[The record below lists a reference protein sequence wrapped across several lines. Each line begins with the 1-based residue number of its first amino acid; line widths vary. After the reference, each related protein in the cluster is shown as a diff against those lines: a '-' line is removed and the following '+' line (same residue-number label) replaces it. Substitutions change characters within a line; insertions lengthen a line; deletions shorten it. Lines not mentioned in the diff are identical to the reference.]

1 MSKGSFTASVAWLKN
16 EEKPIDD
23 TMTDMVAN
31 RVLCN
36 RPQSSAVECGELIV
50 VCIARMLLTGS
61 TWAFILMVLLTHLR
75 SCSHIIWHEMCLQF
89 P

>member
-1 MSKGSFTASVAWLKN
+1 
-16 EEKPIDD
+16 
-23 TMTDMVAN
+23 MTDMVAN

-50 VCIARMLLTGS
+50 VCISPDAFDRFHLGF
-61 TWAFILMVLLTHLR
+61 FILMVLLTHLR
-75 SCSHIIWHEMCLQF
+75 GCSHIIWHEMCLQF